1 MPHDNCTC
9 GHCHHDHQSAP
20 QVPTFATLMDESYEV
35 NGKTIPIRT
44 YEEVPQKVTVGL
56 LTVDSP
62 EVEYHDLDSLEAFN
76 QFFEDQLFDGGKAGG
91 YIEHII
97 LDTIGLPNISV
108 AFKSIVKDDGTPDT
122 DSVYNFNISGVPFFG
137 PLIFLETLVQRGEGE
152 VLSIAFGDMQPL
164 VKELITAVVNQK
176 GLEMA
181 SGITEQIRSM
191 GTEALLEKMQEKK
204 EEPADAPAPDLEP
217 TEGSESQD

>member
-1 MPHDNCTC
+1 
-9 GHCHHDHQSAP
+9 
-20 QVPTFATLMDESYEV
+20 
-35 NGKTIPIRT
+35 
-44 YEEVPQKVTVGL
+44 
-56 LTVDSP
+56 
-62 EVEYHDLDSLEAFN
+62 
-76 QFFEDQLFDGGKAGG
+76 
-91 YIEHII
+91 
-97 LDTIGLPNISV
+97 
-108 AFKSIVKDDGTPDT
+108 
-122 DSVYNFNISGVPFFG
+122 
-137 PLIFLETLVQRGEGE
+137 
-152 VLSIAFGDMQPL
+152 MQPL

>member
-9 GHCHHDHQSAP
+9 GHCHDHQSAP

-62 EVEYHDLDSLEAFN
+62 EVEYHDLESLDVFN
-76 QFFEDQLFDGGKAGG
+76 QFFEDQLFDGGKSEG

-181 SGITEQIRSM
+181 AGITEQIRSM

-217 TEGSESQD
+217 TEGPESQD

>member
-1 MPHDNCTC
+1 
-9 GHCHHDHQSAP
+9 
-20 QVPTFATLMDESYEV
+20 MDESYEV

-44 YEEVPQKVTVGL
+44 YEEVPQKVTLGL

-62 EVEYHDLDSLEAFN
+62 EVEYHDLDSLDAFN
-76 QFFEDQLFDGGKAGG
+76 QFFEDQLFDGGKSEG

>member
-9 GHCHHDHQSAP
+9 GHCHDHQSAP
-20 QVPTFATLMDESYEV
+20 QVPTFATLLDESYEV

-62 EVEYHDLDSLEAFN
+62 EVEYHDLESLDAFN
-76 QFFEDQLFDGGKAGG
+76 QFFEDRLFDGGNAPG
-91 YIEHII
+91 YIEHIN
-97 LDTIGLPNISV
+97 LDVIGLPNIAI
-108 AFKSIVKDDGTPDT
+108 AFKSMTKEDGTLDT
-122 DSVYNFNISGVPFFG
+122 EQVYNFNISGVPFFG
-137 PLIFLETLVQRGEGE
+137 DLIFLEPLVQRGKDE

-176 GLEMA
+176 GLEIA

-191 GTEALLEKMQEKK
+191 GTAALLEKMQEKK

-217 TEGSESQD
+217 TEGSEPQD